1 MNNFYKSILI
11 FLFTGVLV
19 YGQGKD
25 EFKPEVKIGGTVYS
39 GWEFNVDNA
48 NFISKLDTS
57 AANSSAA
64 FGFNPTSHQFET
76 SMNSFYLERA
86 YINVKASLA
95 PNVKARITPDII
107 SLKDQN
113 GATQYRFGVKY
124 AWFDWTAFQS
134 KSGMALD
141 FTLGV
146 IPNRWI
152 EKNEGYM
159 GFRGFAKSFTD
170 YAYTTSASV
179 NGNSVSRST
188 GSFFSSAD
196 LGAEGMLT
204 LPKGYAEL
212 YVRALNGNGYANLN
226 FDNRFKDF
234 ESVVYIHPLSG
245 QITKKMDALKKA
257 GKTRLAGVTDLT
269 IGGLVYMGK
278 LGLGENPSGAQFIRN
293 RFGGLANLKINMAKF
308 GFFRIGGEF
317 DVQSNQ
323 DPSALKPDS
332 AVTTT
337 ASGFSGWLEF
347 NPPVK
352 ELDEKLSIF
361 ARYDQFDPNT
371 ANDNT
376 STTSFNNN
384 TDKQSLLIFGL
395 VYKPA
400 KVLTLGLTYQA
411 VTYQSE
417 YIVKYDG
424 TTSKSDSRL
433 LIQSILDF

>member
-1 MNNFYKSILI
+1 MNKLYFSLFIM
-11 FLFTGVLV
+11 LFTCTFVH
-19 YGQGKD
+19 GQGKD
-25 EFKPEVKIGGTVYS
+25 EFKPEVKIGATVFT

-57 AANSSAA
+57 AANPSAA
-64 FGFNPTSHQFET
+64 FGYNPAAHQFET

-95 PNVKARITPDII
+95 PNVKARVTPDII
-107 SLKDQN
+107 SLKDQS
-113 GATQYRFGVKY
+113 GATQYRLGVKY
-124 AWFDWTAFQS
+124 AWFDWTAYQ
-134 KSGMALD
+134 GNTGLAVD

-159 GFRGFAKSFTD
+159 GYRVFAKSFTD
-170 YAYTTSASV
+170 YGFTTSASV
-179 NGNSVSRST
+179 NGNTVSRST

-196 LGAEGMLT
+196 LGVEGMLT
-204 LPKGYAEL
+204 LPKGFSEL
-212 YVRALNGNGYANLN
+212 YVRVLNGNGYANLN

-234 ESVVYIHPLSG
+234 ESVVYIHPLAE
-245 QITKKMDALKKA
+245 QISKKMNAVKKA
-257 GKTRLAGVTDLT
+257 GKSRLAGINDLT
-269 IGGLVYMGK
+269 IGGLVYLGK

-293 RFGGLANLKINMAKF
+293 RFGGLANLKVNFSKF

-323 DPSALKPDS
+323 DPSAVKPDS
-332 AVTTT
+332 AVTITS
-337 ASGFSGWLEF
+337 SGFSGWLEL

-352 ELDEKLSIF
+352 ELDEKLSFF

-371 ANDNT
+371 ANDNA
-376 STTSFNNN
+376 SATSFNNN
-384 TDKQSLLIFGL
+384 TDKQSLLILGL

-400 KVLTLGLTYQA
+400 KVLTLGITYQA

-424 TTSKSDSRL
+424 STSKSDSRL